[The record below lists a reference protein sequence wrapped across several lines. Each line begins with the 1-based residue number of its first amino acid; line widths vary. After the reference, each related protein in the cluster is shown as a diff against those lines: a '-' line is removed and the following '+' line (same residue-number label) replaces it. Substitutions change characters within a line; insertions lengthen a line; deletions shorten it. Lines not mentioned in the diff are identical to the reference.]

1 MLGGRAPDQ
10 NGQVFAGDSTDLD
23 AKALGLSLERRPVG
37 EACCRRVE
45 EPKQAAWRTVV
56 YVHASLDGHHAALGF
71 AGPDHSDK
79 RMTFATYTLATEG
92 TQVATTDALEE
103 TFS

>member
-1 MLGGRAPDQ
+1 MAHSGVR
-10 NGQVFAGDSTDLD
+10 
-23 AKALGLSLERRPVG
+23 
-37 EACCRRVE
+37 
-45 EPKQAAWRTVV
+45 
-56 YVHASLDGHHAALGF
+56 HASLDGHHAALGF